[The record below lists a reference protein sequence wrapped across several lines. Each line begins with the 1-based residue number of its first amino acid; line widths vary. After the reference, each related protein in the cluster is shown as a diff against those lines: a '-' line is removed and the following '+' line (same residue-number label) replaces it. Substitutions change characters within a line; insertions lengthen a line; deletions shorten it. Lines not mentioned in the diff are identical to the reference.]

1 MINNFSYITEDGI
14 NLKLKLGIGIDKFEG
29 NDESKVLSF
38 FRGQGKG
45 IKWEF
50 QNRIIEIL
58 EPGKKIDGNPTAD
71 QARVVVIYPQ
81 NHPLYPCPGNAVIYN
96 GDGTIHLQLKVPELI
111 SPTANQRKLRV
122 NKRYDIASDASFRGV
137 SWDKDAHGNI
147 VTVVSIDFDW
157 EWWESRVLNP
167 ETGEFGECVGSGRR

>member
-14 NLKLKLGIGIDKFEG
+14 NLKLNLGIGIDKFEG

-38 FRGQGKG
+38 FKGQGKG
-45 IKWEF
+45 VKWEF

-58 EPGKKIDGNPTAD
+58 EPGRKIDGNPTAD
-71 QARVVVIYPQ
+71 QERVVVIYPQ

-96 GDGTIHLQLKVPELI
+96 GDGSIHLHLKVPELI
-111 SPTANQRKLRV
+111 SPIAKERKLRRK
-122 NKRYDIASDASFRGV
+122 NYDMINDASFRSVNWG
-137 SWDKDAHGNI
+137 KDANGKI
-147 VTVVSIDFDW
+147 VTVLSIDFDW

-167 ETGEFGECVGSGRR
+167 DTGEFGECFGSGRR